1 MDKQVWYYKVGDEK
15 TGPVSHQELQNKLD
29 NGEIP
34 HSTKI
39 WTEEFTDWLPISEV
53 EHFNMTTLDE
63 APTITIEKQGDYSRE
78 TDEDYVRPRPW
89 VRFWARMIDYSLFIF
104 AVGFVIGY
112 FNLTLGS
119 LGSFSGMIAIFLWT
133 FVEAFLLAT
142 WGATPGKWMLKVMVR
157 DENHQKLSFSE
168 GMNRSFSVWWLGMG
182 AGIPIVSLVTMIV
195 AAIKLKNSGM
205 TTWDR
210 RGENKVFHGN
220 VGVVRSIIVLLYFL
234 CYIWM
239 IAWGQMQMMNKTP

>member
-1 MDKQVWYYKVGDEK
+1 MWYYKVGDEK
-15 TGPVSHQELQNKLD
+15 TGPVSHRELQDKLES
-29 NGEIP
+29 GEILS
-34 HSTKI
+34 STKI

-63 APTITIEKQGDYSRE
+63 TPTITIEKKVAYSRE
-78 TDEDYVRPRPW
+78 TDEDDRRPRPW

-104 AVGFVIGY
+104 VIYFIARYFGLILGF
-112 FNLTLGS
+112 LD
-119 LGSFSGMIAIFLWT
+119 SFSEMIAIFLWT

-168 GMNRSFSVWWLGMG
+168 GMNRSLSVWWLGMG
-182 AGIPIVSLVTMIV
+182 TGLSIISWITMIV
-195 AAIKLKNSGM
+195 AAIKLESTGV

-210 RGENKVFHGN
+210 RGGNKVFHGN
-220 VGVVRSIIVLLYFL
+220 IGVVRGIIVLLYFL
-234 CYIWM
+234 CYVGM
-239 IAWGQMQMMNKTP
+239 IVWGQMQMIHRAL

>member
-15 TGPVSHQELQNKLD
+15 IGPVSHQELQNKLD

-39 WTEEFTDWLPISEV
+39 WTEEFTDWLHISEV

-63 APTITIEKQGDYSRE
+63 APTITIKKQGDYSRE

-220 VGVVRSIIVLLYFL
+220 VGVVRSIVVLLYFF